1 MQLIESSTWS
11 KGAGKKIPAV
21 YIRLIYQILMTPE
34 AGAANLTPRIW
45 VVDIPWTARWSS
57 VIRSKAVARASRKY
71 RLICGSDPT
80 PATMAQVLTD
90 FLEAH
95 KLFSREDQTQK
106 GE

>member
-57 VIRSKAVARASRKY
+57 LIRGKAVARAAAKY
-71 RLICGSDPT
+71 RRICGCAPT
-80 PATMAQVLTD
+80 PETMEQVLTD
-90 FLEAH
+90 FLAKH
-95 KLFSREDQTQK
+95 KKESEQC
-106 GE
+106 